1 MREHSSSDVQTP
13 AKGRPTGRHRRSAIP
28 SRTCVPRRTV
38 SPIVGRWVTGLAT
51 AVVLSVLVTA
61 GTAALAP
68 SVAHAATLADMT
80 TVAALQEAA
89 SQQAAVMAVND
100 LPTIVANLRTWV
112 MGILAAVATLFLV
125 IGGLRYMTAAGDP
138 AGVEQAKGSF
148 KAALTGYALAVLAPV
163 VLQVLQGILGG

>member
-1 MREHSSSDVQTP
+1 MSREV
-13 AKGRPTGRHRRSAIP
+13 
-28 SRTCVPRRTV
+28 
-38 SPIVGRWVTGLAT
+38 LAMNMF
-51 AVVLSVLVTA
+51 SVA
-61 GTAALAP
+61 AETAAGWQP
-68 SVAHAATLADMT
+68 TVE
-80 TVAALQEAA
+80 VAAVL
-89 SQQAAVMAVND
+89 AVKT
-100 LPTIVANLRTWV
+100 LPEVIEGLRAWI

>member
-1 MREHSSSDVQTP
+1 MSIH
-13 AKGRPTGRHRRSAIP
+13 
-28 SRTCVPRRTV
+28 
-38 SPIVGRWVTGLAT
+38 
-51 AVVLSVLVTA
+51 VLSLLSSVPPTALVATLVA
-61 GTAALAP
+61 GAGQVAEPAAALAV
-68 SVAHAATLADMT
+68 VAVKTLPE
-80 TVAALQEAA
+80 VIEG
-89 SQQAAVMAVND
+89 
-100 LPTIVANLRTWV
+100 LRNWI

>member
-1 MREHSSSDVQTP
+1 MMMP
-13 AKGRPTGRHRRSAIP
+13 ALSLSICTSLISMHPPA
-28 SRTCVPRRTV
+28 
-38 SPIVGRWVTGLAT
+38 LAGSL
-51 AVVLSVLVTA
+51 LSTA
-61 GTAALAP
+61 GHLAGGP
-68 SVAHAATLADMT
+68 
-80 TVAALQEAA
+80 VAAVGVV
-89 SQQAAVMAVND
+89 AVKT
-100 LPTIVANLRTWV
+100 LPEVIEGLRAWV